1 MARGKKGPR
10 EMGLTVSL
18 LGGFAARG
26 ADGQAVAFPTR
37 KVEALLAVLAA
48 APGTAHPRERLAT
61 LLWSRSG
68 DVQARGSLRQSLALL
83 RKALQGAGAT
93 LPEARGEAVALDP
106 EGLEVDAVAFERAAA
121 AGDPDSLRAALELYR
136 GDFLAGFALDEEPFE
151 EWLAQERRRFRQRAV
166 EACERLLEHCL
177 AAGDAALGLATGERL
192 LVLEPASEGAYRAM
206 MRLQARQGARGAAVR
221 LYERC
226 RQALAAD
233 LGVEPAPETTALW
246 REILAPAAPVPAAA
260 AEAPPAIAVLPFAA
274 PPDEPELS
282 YLGDGLAEDV
292 IRALSRFR
300 SFGAIARHSSFA
312 LRDLRLS
319 APELGQRLG
328 ARYLL
333 SGALRRSGGSL
344 RLTADL
350 ADAESGRQLWAE
362 RYDLGEGRLAGLQ
375 EEVAGAIAGALAQH
389 IDRALLQ
396 QARRRAAGNLQ
407 AYDCWL
413 RGLDC
418 VRRGGG
424 PALEEARGFFRRA
437 LELDPS
443 YARGHSGLSL
453 TYFNEWNCSHWKTWR
468 QSEESA
474 LDHAQRAVELDD
486 GDHVTQLILGRIHLY
501 RRDYAQAEQH
511 LARAEALNPNDA
523 DLLAHLALGWSY
535 LGDPG
540 RAQRMAELA
549 VRLNPLH
556 DAWYYIFLTPVALVN
571 RRFEAVVAMGGRC
584 LERAVKMPALVAAA
598 CAHLERMD
606 EARRYLDLHL
616 ALFRQRITFGRA
628 PEPGEAREWLAG
640 INAFRRPED
649 MALLLQGLAKAGLR

>member
-1 MARGKKGPR
+1 MA
-10 EMGLTVSL
+10 LTISL
-18 LGGFAARG
+18 LGGFAARA
-26 ADGQAVAFPTR
+26 ADGRAVLFPTR
-37 KVEALLAVLAA
+37 KVEALLAVLAVGAGA
-48 APGTAHPRERLAT
+48 AQRRERLAT
-61 LLWSRSG
+61 LLWSRSS
-68 DVQARGSLRQSLALL
+68 DAQARASLRQSLALL
-83 RKALQGAGAT
+83 RKVLQGAGAP
-93 LPEARGEAVALDP
+93 LPQARGETVALDP
-106 EGLEVDAVAFERAAA
+106 DGVAVDAVGFEQAVA
-121 AGDPDSLRAALELYR
+121 AGDPESLRAALDLYR
-136 GDFLAGFALDEEPFE
+136 GDFLAGFALAEEPFE
-151 EWLAQERRRFRQRAV
+151 EWLGQERRRLRQRAV
-166 EACERLLEHCL
+166 EAGERLLEHCL
-177 AAGDAALGLATGERL
+177 AAGDTALGLAAGERL
-192 LVLEPASEGAYRAM
+192 LALEPAAEGAYRAM

-226 RQALAAD
+226 RQALAGE
-233 LGVEPAPETTALW
+233 LGVEPPPETTALW
-246 REILAPAAPVPAAA
+246 REILAPPASVPAAA
-260 AEAPPAIAVLPFAA
+260 AEAPPGIAVLPFAA
-274 PPDEPELS
+274 PPDEPEQG

-300 SFGAIARHSSFA
+300 SFGVIARHSSFA

-328 ARYLL
+328 ARYLM
-333 SGALRRSGGSL
+333 SGALRRAGGTL
-344 RLTADL
+344 RLATDL

-362 RYDLGEGRLAGLQ
+362 RYDLGAGRLAGLQ
-375 EEVAGAIAGALAQH
+375 EEVAGAIAGALAQR

-396 QARRRAAGNLQ
+396 QARRRPADNLQ

-453 TYFNEWNCSHWKTWR
+453 TYFNEWNCSHWKSWR

-474 LDHAQRAVELDD
+474 LEHARRAVELDD

-511 LARAEALNPNDA
+511 LVRAEALNPNDA

-535 LGDPG
+535 LGDPE

-556 DAWYYIFLTPVALVN
+556 DAWYYIFLLPVALVN
-571 RRFEAVVAMGGRC
+571 RRFEAVVAMGERC
-584 LERAVKMPALVAAA
+584 LERAVKIPALVAAA
-598 CAHLERMD
+598 CAHLDRTQ
-606 EARRYLDLHL
+606 EARRHLDLHL
-616 ALFRQRITFGRA
+616 ALFRQRITDGRP
-628 PEPGEAREWLAG
+628 PEPGEARDWLAA

-649 MALLLQGLAKAGLR
+649 MELLLQGLAKAGLR